1 MEEDNNLKRKGFT
14 LIELVVAM
22 AILFI
27 LVYMSFAAFS
37 FVNAMSRSNQ
47 EREAIVENITVVLD
61 QVTKELRQSSM
72 FDDGSGNF
80 GVVFPAS
87 PSGGDSIRD
96 LKNISMPDS
105 PLASDQYYLFGNYDT
120 QSGDDPLNP
129 ILRFYIEG
137 SDGVKHR
144 ISYTLGVPGDGSG
157 YVPPHYK
164 GTPRQY
170 WNLDQ
175 YEPCQILYSNETSSD
190 GGITWMNGISNQPV
204 TEQVITN
211 FTVVRPSWSD
221 KVIQVVIEVIVKDPS
236 GNGTSKLTR
245 IVQIALRQ

>member
-14 LIELVVAM
+14 LIELIVAM

-47 EREAIVENITVVLD
+47 EREAIVENITLVLD
-61 QVTKELRQSSM
+61 QVTKELRQSIT
-72 FDDGSGNF
+72 FDDGSGYF
-80 GVVFPAS
+80 DVVFPAS

-96 LKNISMPDS
+96 LKNVSMPDP
-105 PLASDQYYLFGNYDT
+105 PLASDQYYSFGSYDT

-129 ILRFYIEG
+129 VLRFYIEDSNG
-137 SDGVKHR
+137 DKRR

-157 YVPPHYK
+157 YTPPHYK

-175 YEPCQILYSNETSSD
+175 YEPCEILYSNEKLVSGSWT
-190 GGITWMNGISNQPV
+190 GTTNQPV

-211 FTVVRPSWSD
+211 FTVIRPSWSD
-221 KVIQVVIEVIVKDPS
+221 KIIQVVIEAIVKDPS

>member
-14 LIELVVAM
+14 LIELIVAM

-37 FVNAMSRSNQ
+37 FVNAMSRSSQ
-47 EREAIVENITVVLD
+47 EREAVVENITLVLD
-61 QVTKELRQSSM
+61 QVTKELRQSIT

-80 GVVFPAS
+80 GVVFPAP

-96 LKNISMPDS
+96 LKYVSMPDP
-105 PLASDQYYLFGNYDT
+105 PLASNQYYSFGSYDT
-120 QSGDDPLNP
+120 QSVDPLNP
-129 ILRFYIEG
+129 ILRFYIEDSNG
-137 SDGVKHR
+137 DKHR
-144 ISYTLGVPGDGSG
+144 ISYTLGVSGDGSG

-170 WNLDQ
+170 WNSDQ
-175 YEPCQILYSNETSSD
+175 YEPCEIRYSNEKLVSGSWT
-190 GGITWMNGISNQPV
+190 GTTNQPV

-211 FTVVRPSWSD
+211 FTVIRPSWSD
-221 KVIQVVIEVIVKDPS
+221 KVIQVVIEAIVKDPS

>member
-1 MEEDNNLKRKGFT
+1 MEEDNNLKRKGFS
-14 LIELVVAM
+14 LIELIVAM

-37 FVNAMSRSNQ
+37 LVNAVSRSNQ
-47 EREAIVENITVVLD
+47 EREVIVENITVVLD

-72 FDDGSGNF
+72 YDDGSGNF
-80 GVVFPAS
+80 GVVFPVYLS
-87 PSGGDSIRD
+87 EVDSIRD
-96 LKNISMPDS
+96 LKNISMPDP
-105 PLASDQYYLFGNYDT
+105 PLASNQYYLFGNYDT

-137 SDGVKHR
+137 SDGAKHR
-144 ISYTLGVPGDGSG
+144 ISYTLGVPSDGSG
-157 YVPPHYK
+157 YIPPHYK

-170 WNLDQ
+170 WNSDQ
-175 YEPCQILYSNETSSD
+175 YEPCQILYSNEKLVSESWT
-190 GGITWMNGISNQPV
+190 GTTNQPV

-211 FTVVRPSWSD
+211 FTVIRPSWSN

>member
-14 LIELVVAM
+14 LIELIVAM

-37 FVNAMSRSNQ
+37 FVNAMSRSSQ
-47 EREAIVENITVVLD
+47 EREAVVENITLVLD
-61 QVTKELRQSSM
+61 QVTKELRQSIT

-80 GVVFPAS
+80 GVVFPA
-87 PSGGDSIRD
+87 PPLGGDSILD
-96 LKNISMPDS
+96 LKKVSMPDP
-105 PLASDQYYLFGNYDT
+105 PLASNQYYSFGTYDT
-120 QSGDDPLNP
+120 ESGDDPLNP
-129 ILRFYIEG
+129 ILRFYIEDSNG
-137 SDGVKHR
+137 DKHR
-144 ISYTLGVPGDGSG
+144 ISYTLGVSGDGSG

-170 WNLDQ
+170 WNSDQ
-175 YEPCQILYSNETSSD
+175 YEPCEIRYSNEKLVSGSWT
-190 GGITWMNGISNQPV
+190 GTTNQPV

-211 FTVVRPSWSD
+211 FTVIRPSWSD
-221 KVIQVVIEVIVKDPS
+221 KVIQVVIEAIVKDPS

>member
-1 MEEDNNLKRKGFT
+1 MEEDNLKRKGFT
-14 LIELVVAM
+14 LIELIVAM

-27 LVYMSFAAFS
+27 FVYMSFAAFS
-37 FVNAMSRSNQ
+37 FVNALSRSSQ
-47 EREAIVENITVVLD
+47 EREAVVENITLVLD
-61 QVTKELRQSSM
+61 QVTKELRQSITY
-72 FDDGSGNF
+72 DDGSGVYF

-96 LKNISMPDS
+96 LKKVSMPDP
-105 PLASDQYYLFGNYDT
+105 PLASNLYYSFGSYDT
-120 QSGDDPLNP
+120 QPGDDPLNP
-129 ILRFYIEG
+129 ILRFYTEDSNG
-137 SDGVKHR
+137 DKHR
-144 ISYTLGVPGDGSG
+144 ISYTLRVPGDGSG

-170 WNLDQ
+170 WNSDQ
-175 YEPCQILYSNETSSD
+175 YEPCEILYSNEKLVSGSWT
-190 GGITWMNGISNQPV
+190 GTTNQPV

-211 FTVVRPSWSD
+211 FTVIRPSWSD
-221 KVIQVVIEVIVKDPS
+221 KVIQVVIEAMVKEPS

>member
-14 LIELVVAM
+14 LIELIVAM

-37 FVNAMSRSNQ
+37 FVNAMSRSSQ
-47 EREAIVENITVVLD
+47 EREAVVENITLVLD
-61 QVTKELRQSSM
+61 QVTKELRQSIT
-72 FDDGSGNF
+72 FDDGSDYF

-87 PSGGDSIRD
+87 PSSGDSILD
-96 LKNISMPDS
+96 LKNVSMPDP
-105 PLASDQYYLFGNYDT
+105 PLASNQYYSFGSYDT
-120 QSGDDPLNP
+120 QPGDDPLNP
-129 ILRFYIEG
+129 ILRFYIEDSNG
-137 SDGVKHR
+137 DKHR
-144 ISYTLGVPGDGSG
+144 ISYTLRVPGDGSG

-170 WNLDQ
+170 WNSDQ

-190 GGITWMNGISNQPV
+190 GGTTWTNGISNQPV

-211 FTVVRPSWSD
+211 FTVIRPSWSD
-221 KVIQVVIEVIVKDPS
+221 KVIQVVIEAIVKDPS